1 MYSFTATGSSMSHVT
16 LSSAWPLSLTP
27 CPLTGHP
34 HIWCWL
40 LLGSLW
46 QMWTLSSPRSPAAW
60 VAGPVCWCLVPAGPG
75 WPDITHHRWDTE
87 TQGPQISAYVHKY
100 LYLSLLCLYHLSCKW
115 GLEPTGCFQL
125 IQWKSRIY
133 HYFPPIRFICH
144 EYLNVPR
151 AVKKLLSKG
160 FNCVPSYLQS
170 EVC

>member
-100 LYLSLLCLYHLSCKW
+100 SDLSVSSLSCKW
-115 GLEPTGCFQL
+115 GLEPTGFSDSTKISNL
-125 IQWKSRIY
+125 LPSLSTDSFLFAMNIWIYPGLLKS
-133 HYFPPIRFICH
+133 C
-144 EYLNVPR
+144 
-151 AVKKLLSKG
+151 
-160 FNCVPSYLQS
+160 
-170 EVC
+170 